1 MSTLILFTSLIDGI
15 HRPLQVV
22 KQELPV
28 SSPQVG
34 FLASIR
40 LGGLSQMNFIA
51 LIEFKTKGYSVK
63 IIRNTS
69 SCVYSTAGNAIY
81 DNFTD
86 NVENSTEIIMA
97 GIQLLVGKEDLAQLA
112 TEITQLKQNI
122 PLVLNTSASVMQTK
136 IHILEECIK
145 LRCELQSLGQ
155 QLSQQLE
162 YCTSLGSACCTLLWR
177 VSRQEDTIQAIL
189 AGTKVDEFLSLV
201 SSTLASYV
209 SAYREDWP
217 RDDTEETH
225 FILALCGIITNIAAS
240 AYGREFL
247 CTNPTGKE
255 ILDTYIKALSDA
267 PQGKSARLKNL
278 LVMCLYNA
286 SINQKGSKFLEAKP
300 GLLSLCAWLIQG
312 ESDCELRLNSLR
324 LIQSLVC
331 DQTNLN
337 TLHKLQE
344 ALPSVVLDQLSRDSN
359 SDMRNLALELLSDIS
374 QITHNT

>member
-1 MSTLILFTSLIDGI
+1 ME
-15 HRPLQVV
+15 RYQ
-22 KQELPV
+22 K
-28 SSPQVG
+28 
-34 FLASIR
+34 
-40 LGGLSQMNFIA
+40 
-51 LIEFKTKGYSVK
+51 
-63 IIRNTS
+63 
-69 SCVYSTAGNAIY
+69 
-81 DNFTD
+81 
-86 NVENSTEIIMA
+86 A

-136 IHILEECIK
+136 IHILEVENEKLREQCRHLLAEKDHWKSRHETAIADTQTEKQECIK